1 MTETTPKEEKRV
13 KNKTIL
19 TRAITALL
27 FAALVSMLAA
37 CGGSGGGGGGS
48 SSGVSENLGKGKPVT
63 VSSKKFTEQVI
74 LGELYAQALAD
85 KGWDVEK
92 KLDLGSEQIMDKSLR
107 DGSIDIYPEYT
118 GTAFIAILKRDPEDA
133 PNSAEKT
140 YEIVSNYYEN
150 RKDTPMKMLEDVNYD
165 NNYGIVMKTEKAEEL
180 GIETLQDLA
189 DKSDQLIFSSYS
201 EFQNRSDGFPNMQK
215 NYNNGFDFKDIK
227 IINDLGIRYNALAED
242 EADVGIGFTTDGQ
255 LASPKLRVIE
265 DTKKIWPIYHV
276 APVTT
281 QKFLKENPKAEQ
293 VLNEVTNSL
302 TASKM
307 RALNGAVDLE
317 QEDPEDV
324 ARQHLEDEGIIN

>member
-1 MTETTPKEEKRV
+1 MTKTTTKEEKRV

-27 FAALVSMLAA
+27 VTALVSMLAA
-37 CGGSGGGGGGS
+37 CGGGGGGS
-48 SSGVSENLGKGKPVT
+48 GSSGASENLGKGKPVI
-63 VSSKKFTEQVI
+63 VSSKKFTEQVV

-85 KGWDVEK
+85 KGWDVQK
-92 KLDLGSEQIMDKSLR
+92 KLDLGSEQIMDKSLQ

-133 PNSAEKT
+133 PNSADKT
-140 YEIVSNYYEN
+140 YEIVSKYYEN
-150 RKDTPMKMLEDVNYD
+150 RKDTPMRMLTPVNFD
-165 NNYGIVMKTEKAEEL
+165 NNYGIVMKTAKAEEL
-180 GIETLQDLA
+180 GIETLDDLA
-189 DKSDQLIFSSYS
+189 KESDQLIFSSYS

-215 NYNNGFDFKDIK
+215 NYDDGFKFEDIK

-265 DTKKIWPIYHV
+265 DTKKIWPIYHS

-281 QKFLKENPKAEQ
+281 QKFLKANPKAEQ
-293 VLNEVTNSL
+293 VLDEVTSSL
-302 TASKM
+302 TAPKM
-307 RALNGAVDLE
+307 RQLNGAVDLE

-324 ARQHLEDEGIIN
+324 AQNYLQEEGIIN

>member
-1 MTETTPKEEKRV
+1 MTEMTTKEEKRV
-13 KNKTIL
+13 KNKSIL

-27 FAALVSMLAA
+27 VAALVSMLAA
-37 CGGSGGGGGGS
+37 CGGGGGS
-48 SSGVSENLGKGKPVT
+48 GSSGSSENLGKGKPVT

-85 KGWDVEK
+85 KGWKVEK

-133 PNSAEKT
+133 PNSADET
-140 YEIVSNYYEN
+140 YRIVSNYYEN

-165 NNYGIVMKTEKAEEL
+165 NNYGIVMKTDKAKEL
-180 GIETLQDLA
+180 GIETLEDLA
-189 DKSDQLIFSSYS
+189 RESDKLIFSSYS

-215 NYNNGFDFKDIK
+215 NYDDGFDFKDIK

-281 QKFLKENPKAEQ
+281 QKFLKANPKAEQ
-293 VLNEVTNSL
+293 VLNEVTSSL
-302 TASKM
+302 TAEKM

-324 ARQHLEDEGIIN
+324 AQQHLQDEGIIN

>member
-1 MTETTPKEEKRV
+1 MTETTTKEEKRV
-13 KNKTIL
+13 KSKSIL

-27 FAALVSMLAA
+27 VAALVSMLAA
-37 CGGSGGGGGGS
+37 CGGGGGGGGDS

-63 VSSKKFTEQVI
+63 VSSKKFTEQVV

-85 KGWDVEK
+85 KGWKVEK
-92 KLDLGSEQIMDKSLR
+92 KLNLGSEQVMDKSLQ

-133 PNSAEKT
+133 PNSADKT

-150 RKDTPMKMLEDVNYD
+150 RKDTPMKMLKSVNFD
-165 NNYGIVMKTEKAEEL
+165 NNYGIVMKTAKAKEL

-227 IINDLGIRYNALAED
+227 VINELGIRYNALAED

-265 DTKKIWPIYHV
+265 DTKKIWPIYHS

-293 VLNEVTNSL
+293 VLNEVTSSL

-307 RALNGAVDLE
+307 RQLNGAVDLE
-317 QEDPEDV
+317 QKDPEDV
-324 ARQHLEDEGIIN
+324 AQQHLQDEGIIQ

>member
-1 MTETTPKEEKRV
+1 MTEMTTKEEKRV
-13 KNKTIL
+13 KSKSIL

-27 FAALVSMLAA
+27 VAALVSVLAA
-37 CGGSGGGGGGS
+37 CGGGGGGGGDS
-48 SSGVSENLGKGKPVT
+48 SSGVSEDLGKGKSVT
-63 VSSKKFTEQVI
+63 VSSKKFTEQVV

-85 KGWDVEK
+85 KGWKVEK

-133 PNSAEKT
+133 PNSADKT

-150 RKDTPMKMLEDVNYD
+150 RKDTPMKMLKSVNYD
-165 NNYGIVMKTEKAEEL
+165 NNYGIVMKTAKAEEL
-180 GIETLQDLA
+180 GIKTLEDLA
-189 DKSDQLIFSSYS
+189 QESDQLIFSSYS

-215 NYNNGFDFKDIK
+215 NYNDGFDFKDIK

-293 VLNEVTNSL
+293 VLNEVTSSL

-307 RALNGAVDLE
+307 RELNGSVDLE

-324 ARQHLEDEGIIN
+324 AQQYLQDEGIIQ

>member
-1 MTETTPKEEKRV
+1 MTETTTKEERRV
-13 KNKTIL
+13 KNRTIL
-19 TRAITALL
+19 TRAITALMV
-27 FAALVSMLAA
+27 AALVSMLAA
-37 CGGSGGGGGGS
+37 CGGSSGGGGGS
-48 SSGVSENLGKGKPVT
+48 AVSENLGKGKPVT

-85 KGWDVEK
+85 KGWKVEK

-133 PNSAEKT
+133 PNSADET
-140 YEIVSNYYEN
+140 YKIVSNFYEN

-165 NNYGIVMKTEKAEEL
+165 NNYGIVMKTDRAEEL
-180 GIETLQDLA
+180 GIETLEDLA
-189 DKSDQLIFSSYS
+189 RESDKLIFSSYS

-242 EADVGIGFTTDGQ
+242 EADVGIVYTTDGQ
-255 LASPKLRVIE
+255 LASPKIRVIE

-281 QKFLKENPKAEQ
+281 QKFLEENPKAEQ
-293 VLNEVTNSL
+293 VLNEVTTSL

-317 QEDPEDV
+317 QEDYDDV